1 MIKVIEFFA
10 GIGAYHQALKE
21 LEIPHEI
28 VGISEIDNQAISAY
42 QELHGQVNS
51 LGDIRI
57 TLCRYVVL
65 FFLVFQWLGK

>member
-28 VGISEIDNQAISAY
+28 VGISEKM
-42 QELHGQVNS
+42 
-51 LGDIRI
+51 
-57 TLCRYVVL
+57 
-65 FFLVFQWLGK
+65 F